1 MTELL
6 LTALAVAAFLCAR
19 TWRGRCLEP
28 DFWAD
33 LAANRQG
40 LQGDWGRM
48 VVGPDR
54 CVNTDR
60 GLDRTTNRDGSTT
73 R

>member
-6 LTALAVAAFLCAR
+6 LTAITVVAFLCAR
-19 TWRGRCLEP
+19 TWRRHRLEA

-33 LAANRQG
+33 PSANRQG